1 MNPVL
6 NFKTTKDYT
15 INSYTKK
22 KLDIDTTK
30 IEKAIVKIK
39 KIKSRWRINIERKID
54 EERITMNK

>member
-6 NFKTTKDYT
+6 NLKPTKEIS

-39 KIKSRWRINIERKID
+39 KQF
-54 EERITMNK
+54 

>member
-6 NFKTTKDYT
+6 NLKPTKEIY

-30 IEKAIVKIK
+30 IEKAIDKIK
-39 KIKSRWRINIERKID
+39 KQF
-54 EERITMNK
+54 

>member
-39 KIKSRWRINIERKID
+39 KIKSR
-54 EERITMNK
+54 